1 MEQRNLLLAIVLSV
15 GILIVFQFVFEYMRP
30 PQPPGS
36 LPKTPATSSSPTTEV
51 APPGAGPSAAVAQH

>member
-36 LPKTPATSSSPTTEV
+36 LPKAPATSSS
-51 APPGAGPSAAVAQH
+51 GPR